1 VFRLPSHAIRQI
13 ATRDNTQHA
22 PLARIS
28 TSRRYETHMPP
39 TIEPTVPNEVYW
51 EHWFSNLMAEGEA
64 NERLKREDPA
74 TYEAKMRAQL
84 PTSQRPSAA
93 SAGAARPSRATA
105 TTPTPCAT
113 TVWRATRATGRSWC
127 RSASAS
133 GRCEPRRPG
142 RSATGGARTSTG
154 RRGSAAP
161 GRSRGRFGGTGRWTV
176 TEGAGGICG
185 LSRAQRACRS
195 KLPFFPGKF
204 SKT

>member
-1 VFRLPSHAIRQI
+1 
-13 ATRDNTQHA
+13 
-22 PLARIS
+22 
-28 TSRRYETHMPP
+28 MPP

-195 KLPFFPGKF
+195 KLPQTSLGSRQANTQDTHSTARSLQQPRDYEIVSRPAAAVRGPT
-204 SKT
+204 SD